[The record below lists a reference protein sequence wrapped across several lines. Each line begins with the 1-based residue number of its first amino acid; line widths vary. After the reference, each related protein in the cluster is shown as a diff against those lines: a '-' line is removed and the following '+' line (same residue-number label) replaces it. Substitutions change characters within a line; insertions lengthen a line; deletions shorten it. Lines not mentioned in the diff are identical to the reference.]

1 MGVDRDC
8 TEVGDDF
15 LRVIRTVLATAPR
28 TGAAPGGTAEPA
40 PGVW

>member
-15 LRVIRTVLATAPR
+15 VWVTGTVLATAPR
-28 TGAAPGGTAEPA
+28 TGAAPGGAAEPA
-40 PGVW
+40 AGVW